1 VLRVTSEH
9 PDARLQSAIMPDSA
23 RASCA
28 QSRPIPIYATNASL
42 RLDGRASL
50 PPCRGTSRGR
60 MRGVGAT
67 CTAPTTH
74 GRPKRMKAQE
84 YGKIRAARN
93 QRCRYLS
100 FPLSFPSERRLSPRS
115 DRSLGVLPADRRDW
129 LAACEPMHRHSRSRR
144 RGALSAGRV
153 TGMEP
158 SGRAAGLGG
167 SHHSLGNGGCCKVG
181 EPAGALFGATARNDP
196 HEYESRPLRE
206 TARGSSRA
214 VVWGSPPV
222 ETEGGTGRASFFG
235 ETPLGHPPVSE
246 RTRCV

>member
-1 VLRVTSEH
+1 MLRVTSEN

-28 QSRPIPIYATNASL
+28 KSRPIPIYATNASL

-115 DRSLGVLPADRRDW
+115 DRSLGLSPADRRAG
-129 LAACEPMHRHSRSRR
+129 LATSEPMHRHSRSAR
-144 RGALSAGRV
+144 RGVCSAGRM
-153 TGMEP
+153 TGRP
-158 SGRAAGLGG
+158 RYSARRAKVRFGG
-167 SHHSLGNGGCCKVG
+167 ECGG
-181 EPAGALFGATARNDP
+181 
-196 HEYESRPLRE
+196 
-206 TARGSSRA
+206 SRA
-214 VVWGSPPV
+214 VRAD
-222 ETEGGTGRASFFG
+222 GTGVWVI
-235 ETPLGHPPVSE
+235 PVGPSS
-246 RTRCV
+246 RHVCTHVWIWVL